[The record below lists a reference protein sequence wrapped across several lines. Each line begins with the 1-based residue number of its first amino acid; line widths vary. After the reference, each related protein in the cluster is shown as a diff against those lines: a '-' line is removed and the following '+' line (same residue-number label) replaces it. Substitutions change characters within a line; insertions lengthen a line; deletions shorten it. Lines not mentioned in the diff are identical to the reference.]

1 MLAFPSLSGDV
12 ACVCVCLMYCILC
25 LVNRML
31 ADHLFI
37 AFVSFFL
44 FFCFLF
50 LSNFCCAFIGN
61 AVLHILL
68 VAWMFC
74 CAEQALF
81 LLLVINIQYD
91 TYLLCCD
98 RRLEEYIRNRPA
110 MKRPLLCLIF
120 FFITLLLLI
129 GSVRMYVLSA
139 YCYAQEL

>member
-1 MLAFPSLSGDV
+1 MLLV
-12 ACVCVCLMYCILC
+12 CVCVWCIVYFAWSTACWLITY
-25 LVNRML
+25 LS
-31 ADHLFI
+31 H
-37 AFVSFFL
+37 SFL
-44 FFCFLF
+44 FFSFLF
-50 LSNFCCAFIGN
+50 LISFEFLLCVYWECRVAHF
-61 AVLHILL
+61 ACDLDVLLRWTRVFL
-68 VAWMFC
+68 
-74 CAEQALF
+74 

-139 YCYAQEL
+139 YCYAQELWSFCCCNL